1 MKYKLILRAGF
12 ILLLLLG
19 SITLASAKEN
29 DRYIVTPAI
38 GPVGD
43 GKVLDDSGPDKA
55 ITFWD
60 LPLWVQ
66 LSVIGGATL
75 STFALSLSQ
84 NYK

>member
-1 MKYKLILRAGF
+1 M
-12 ILLLLLG
+12 LLLLG

-60 LPLWVQ
+60 LPLW
-66 LSVIGGATL
+66 
-75 STFALSLSQ
+75 
-84 NYK
+84 